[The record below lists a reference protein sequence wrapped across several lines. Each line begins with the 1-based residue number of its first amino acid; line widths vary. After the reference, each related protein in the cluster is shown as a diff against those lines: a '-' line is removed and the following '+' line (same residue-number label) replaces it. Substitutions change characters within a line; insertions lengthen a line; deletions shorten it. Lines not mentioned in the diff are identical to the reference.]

1 MKLPGFHF
9 RETMSGTF
17 VRDGGGG
24 ERAMHFTVTA
34 RAGSLWAHL
43 RDRKARLE
51 GVVTIEGFASAQP
64 LDGEITID
72 PLLKKLIRYE
82 FTFAADDGTRYRFV
96 GQKDVTLRDPV
107 GSMTTLP
114 AQVLAL
120 DGKLIG
126 TANLKFDTKDLP
138 SFLGSWRLDL

>member
-9 RETMSGTF
+9 RETMSGTYS
-17 VRDGGGG
+17 RDGV

-34 RAGSLWAHL
+34 RAGSLLGHL

-51 GVVTIEGFASAQP
+51 GEVTMEGFASAKP

-72 PLLKKLIRYE
+72 PLIGKLIRYE
-82 FTFAADDGTRYRFV
+82 FGFAADDGQRYRFI
-96 GQKDVTLRDPV
+96 GQKDVTLKDPV

-114 AQVLAL
+114 GQVLAL
-120 DGKLIG
+120 DGKQIA
-126 TANLKFDTKDLP
+126 TAALKFDKKDLP
-138 SFLGSWRLDL
+138 SFLGTWRLDF